1 MLLLELTLWEIV
13 LLELVLQAVEA
24 VQELDCFFHV
34 RCVVFVHFGHL
45 AISAED
51 GEVDLD

>member
-13 LLELVLQAVEA
+13 LLELVLQAVET

-34 RCVVFVHFGHL
+34 RCVVLVYFGHL
-45 AISAED
+45 AIRTED
-51 GEVDLD
+51 GEIDLD